1 MRFSFA
7 ARLSDANFLEAS
19 MQRQTSGITL
29 IRRREVER
37 RLGVSRSTIYD
48 KLSPASPRHDPNFPK
63 PVSLG
68 GCGRSIGFV
77 EAEVDEYIAALVDAS
92 RAV

>member
-1 MRFSFA
+1 
-7 ARLSDANFLEAS
+7 

-37 RLGVSRSTIYD
+37 RLGVSRSTIYN
-48 KLSPASPRHDPNFPK
+48 KLSPTNPSYDPNFPK

-68 GCGRSIGFV
+68 GCGRTVGFV
-77 EAEVDEYIAALVDAS
+77 ESEVDDYLAALVQAS
-92 RAV
+92 RAA